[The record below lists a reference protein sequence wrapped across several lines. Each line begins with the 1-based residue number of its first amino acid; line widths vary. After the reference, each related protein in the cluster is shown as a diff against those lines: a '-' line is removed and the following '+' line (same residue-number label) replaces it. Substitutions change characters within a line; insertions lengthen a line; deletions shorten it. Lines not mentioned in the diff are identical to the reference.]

1 VRRWAAALH
10 HTKMVVELTALR
22 ATVSSTVELVLGRS
36 PNETSWVE
44 ITNELVAKFWRR
56 EELLSR
62 LEGTIAKVCEL
73 HLGTPPSQ
81 ASWAY
86 HLAEAVGRLEAE
98 LTTRRQVDDELGAL
112 WTLVARVRDLVLGIA
127 DGPT

>member
-1 VRRWAAALH
+1 
-10 HTKMVVELTALR
+10 MVVELTALR